1 MLLRKGIYPCK
12 YIDDWKKLYESLWPR
27 KQYFY
32 SNLNIV
38 DIDDLDYNH
47 AKRVRKDFEIKNRGK
62 SHDLYLKSDTLLL
75 ADVFEIARKMRIE
88 IYKLY
93 TVKFLSAPRSA
104 WQAALKKTKI
114 ELELLTDIGMLLRL
128 RKELK
133 EGYVMLFINMQKL
146 VTNI

>member
-1 MLLRKGIYPCK
+1 M
-12 YIDDWKKLYESLWPR
+12 
-27 KQYFY
+27 
-32 SNLNIV
+32 
-38 DIDDLDYNH
+38 
-47 AKRVRKDFEIKNRGK
+47 
-62 SHDLYLKSDTLLL
+62 YLKSDTLLL
-75 ADVFEIARKMRIE
+75 ADVFEIARKMCIG

-93 TVKFLSAPRSA
+93 PVKFLSAPRSA

>member
-1 MLLRKGIYPCK
+1 M
-12 YIDDWKKLYESLWPR
+12 
-27 KQYFY
+27 
-32 SNLNIV
+32 
-38 DIDDLDYNH
+38 
-47 AKRVRKDFEIKNRGK
+47 
-62 SHDLYLKSDTLLL
+62 YLKSDTLLL

-146 VTNI
+146 VTNIWKILIKIRNHHI